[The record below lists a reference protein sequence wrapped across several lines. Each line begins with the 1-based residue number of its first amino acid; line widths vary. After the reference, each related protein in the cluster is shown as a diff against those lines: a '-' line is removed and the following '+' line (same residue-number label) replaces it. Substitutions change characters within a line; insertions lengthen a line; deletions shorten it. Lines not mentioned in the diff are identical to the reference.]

1 MIDRDG
7 VVLPIRRQVAWH
19 FGGNAVPRGGITS
32 FLTGPKRVSFPSVK
46 FLSSQLAYVLGQ
58 REMRR
63 NLRALLSYLAL
74 LAATIAAFSVLF
86 HVIMLYEDQQHSWLT
101 GLYWTLTVM
110 STLGFG
116 DITFH
121 SDLGRSFSI
130 LVLISGIVMLLIL
143 LPFTFIRFFYAPWLE
158 AQLRMRAPR
167 QAAPGVRDHVII
179 CRYDEIARGLIQR
192 LGETSLPY
200 YVIESDPARA
210 AELHADGVS
219 VIAGAPD
226 ANATYE
232 GLRAADARLVL
243 ANLGDAAN
251 TNITLTVR
259 DVAPDLPVVALAE
272 EFDSVDVLELSGASQ
287 VFLLKHQLGEQLA
300 SRVAVGTPT
309 AHRIGRFEDLV
320 FAEFPIHATSLPG
333 RSIRDTRLR
342 ALTGLNIVAVWER
355 GRLLP
360 ANPDTVL
367 SDHSVPVI
375 VGTEEQLTELDA
387 LFVIYPHNDKPV
399 LVIGGGKVGC
409 AAARAL
415 RERDTAVTILD
426 QDPSLEQHLTRVA
439 DRVVVGDC
447 ASIDVV
453 MDAGIADAPSVVL
466 TTNDDAT
473 NIFLALYCRKLNA
486 ETHIV
491 SRITQEWNLEAIHR
505 AGANFALSHVAL
517 AVKSLISLVQ
527 GRELVILGEG
537 AELFVESVPSA
548 LAGKSLGESGI
559 GARTGLNVIAVRH
572 AGASNTNPS
581 AGIELSQDA
590 ELVMLG
596 TPEQRRHFAK
606 AFA

>member
-1 MIDRDG
+1 M
-7 VVLPIRRQVAWH
+7 
-19 FGGNAVPRGGITS
+19 
-32 FLTGPKRVSFPSVK
+32 K
-46 FLSSQLAYVLGQ
+46 FLSSQLAFILGQ

-74 LAATIAAFSVLF
+74 LTATIGAFSVLF
-86 HVIMLYEDQQHSWLT
+86 HAIMLYEDQQHSWLT

-116 DITFH
+116 DITFQ

-130 LVLISGIVMLLIL
+130 LVLISGIVMLLIV

-158 AQLRMRAPR
+158 AQVRLRAPR
-167 QAAPGVRDHVII
+167 RAAEGVRDHVII
-179 CRYDEIARGLIQR
+179 CQYDEIARGLIQR

-200 YVIESDPARA
+200 YVIESDPVKA
-210 AELHADGVS
+210 AGLHADGVS
-219 VIAGAPD
+219 VVAGARD

-232 GLRAADARLVL
+232 ALRAADARLLL
-243 ANLGDAAN
+243 ANLGDAEN

-272 EFDSVDVLELSGASQ
+272 DLNSVDVLELSGASQ
-287 VFLLKHQLGEQLA
+287 VFPLKHQLGEQLA
-300 SRVAVGTPT
+300 SRVAAGTPQ

-320 FAEFPIHATSLPG
+320 FAEFPIHATTLPG
-333 RSIRDTRLR
+333 RTIRDTRLR

-360 ANPDTVL
+360 AGPDTVL
-367 SDHSVPVI
+367 SEHSVPVI

-387 LFVIYPHNDKPV
+387 LFVIYRHNENPV
-399 LVIGGGKVGC
+399 LIIGGGKVGC
-409 AAARAL
+409 ATARAL

-426 QDPSLEQHLTRVA
+426 QDPSLEPQLAQVA
-439 DRVVVGDC
+439 DRVVVGD
-447 ASIDVV
+447 AANLQVV
-453 MDAGIADAPSVVL
+453 TNAGIAEAPSVVL

-491 SRITQEWNLEAIHR
+491 SRITQDWNLEAIHR
-505 AGANFALSHVAL
+505 AGANFALSHGAL

-537 AELFVESVPSA
+537 AELFVESVSRA
-548 LAGKSLGESGI
+548 LAGKRLGESGI
-559 GARTGLNVIAVRH
+559 GAQTGLNVIAVRH
-572 AGASNTNPS
+572 AGVSKTNPS
-581 AGIELSQDA
+581 AGTELPRDA

-596 TPEQRRHFAK
+596 TPEQRRHFVQL
-606 AFA
+606 FS

>member
-1 MIDRDG
+1 
-7 VVLPIRRQVAWH
+7 
-19 FGGNAVPRGGITS
+19 
-32 FLTGPKRVSFPSVK
+32 VK

-63 NLRALLSYLAL
+63 NLRALLSYLGL
-74 LAATIAAFSVLF
+74 LALITGAYSVLF
-86 HVIMLYEDQQHSWLT
+86 HAIMLYEDQQHSWLT

-116 DITFH
+116 DITFQ

-130 LVLISGIVMLLIL
+130 LVLVSGIVMLLIL

-158 AQLRMRAPR
+158 AQVRLRAPR
-167 QAAPGVRDHVII
+167 RAAEDVRDHVII
-179 CRYDEIARGLIQR
+179 CRYDEIARGLILR
-192 LGETSLPY
+192 LDETSLPY
-200 YVIESDPARA
+200 YVIESDPAKA
-210 AELHADGVS
+210 AELHGDGVS
-219 VIAGAPD
+219 VVAGAPD

-232 GLRAADARLVL
+232 ALRAPDARLVL

-259 DVAPDLPVVALAE
+259 EVAPSLPVVALAE
-272 EFDSVDVLELSGASQ
+272 DIDSVDVLELSGASH
-287 VFLLKHQLGEQLA
+287 VLPLKQQLGEQLA
-300 SRVAVGTPT
+300 SRVAVGTPQ

-320 FAEFPIHATSLPG
+320 FAEFPIHATTLPG
-333 RSIRDTRLR
+333 RTIRDTRLR

-360 ANPDTVL
+360 AGPDTVL

-387 LFVIYPHNDKPV
+387 LFVIYPYNEDPV

-409 AAARAL
+409 ATARAL
-415 RERDTAVTILD
+415 REREIAVTILD
-426 QDPSLEQHLTRVA
+426 QGLSPDPQLAQVA
-439 DRVVVGDC
+439 DRVVVGD
-447 ASIDVV
+447 AANLQVV
-453 MDAGIADAPSVVL
+453 TDAGIAKAPSVVL

-473 NIFLALYCRKLNA
+473 NIFLALYCRKLNP

-491 SRITQEWNLEAIHR
+491 SRITQDWNLEAIHR
-505 AGANFALSHVAL
+505 AGANFALSHGAL

-527 GRELVILGEG
+527 GRELVVLGEG
-537 AELFVESVPSA
+537 AELFVEGVPST
-548 LAGKSLGESGI
+548 LAGARLGESGI

-572 AGASNTNPS
+572 AGVSKTNPS
-581 AGIELSQDA
+581 AGTELPQDA

-596 TPEQRRHFAK
+596 TAEQRRQFVKLFA
-606 AFA
+606 

>member
-1 MIDRDG
+1 
-7 VVLPIRRQVAWH
+7 
-19 FGGNAVPRGGITS
+19 
-32 FLTGPKRVSFPSVK
+32 
-46 FLSSQLAYVLGQ
+46 
-58 REMRR
+58 
-63 NLRALLSYLAL
+63 
-74 LAATIAAFSVLF
+74 
-86 HVIMLYEDQQHSWLT
+86 
-101 GLYWTLTVM
+101 
-110 STLGFG
+110 
-116 DITFH
+116 
-121 SDLGRSFSI
+121 
-130 LVLISGIVMLLIL
+130 VMLLIV

-158 AQLRMRAPR
+158 AQIRLRAPR
-167 QAAPGVRDHVII
+167 RAAQGVRDHVII
-179 CRYDEIARGLIQR
+179 CRYDDIARGLIER

-219 VIAGAPD
+219 VVTGSPE
-226 ANATYE
+226 ANATFE
-232 GLRAADARLVL
+232 ALRAADARLVF
-243 ANLGDAAN
+243 ANMGDAAN

-259 DVAPDLPVVALAE
+259 DVAPDVPVVALAE
-272 EFDSVDVLELSGASQ
+272 DIDSVDVLELSGASR
-287 VFLLKHQLGEQLA
+287 VFALKQRLGEHLA
-300 SRVAVGTPT
+300 SRVAVGTPQ

-320 FAEFPIHATSLPG
+320 FAEFPIHATALPG
-333 RSIRDTRLR
+333 RTIRDTRLR

-360 ANPDTVL
+360 AGPDTVL

-387 LFVIYPHNDKPV
+387 LFVIYPHNENPV

-415 RERDTAVTILD
+415 RERNTAVTILD
-426 QDPSLEQHLTRVA
+426 HDSSLESNLREVA
-439 DRVVVGDC
+439 DRVVVGDA
-447 ASIDVV
+447 ASLQVV
-453 MDAGIADAPSVVL
+453 MDAGIATAPSVVL

-491 SRITQEWNLEAIHR
+491 CRITHDWNLEAIHR
-505 AGANFALSHVAL
+505 AGANFALGHGSL

-537 AELFVESVPSA
+537 AELFVEAVPST
-548 LAGKSLGESGI
+548 LAGMRLGESGI

-572 AGASNTNPS
+572 DGVSATNP
-581 AGIELSQDA
+581 ATDIELPRDA

-596 TPEQRRHFAK
+596 TGEQRQQFVKFFR
-606 AFA
+606 

>member
-1 MIDRDG
+1 
-7 VVLPIRRQVAWH
+7 
-19 FGGNAVPRGGITS
+19 
-32 FLTGPKRVSFPSVK
+32 VK

-74 LAATIAAFSVLF
+74 LGATIAAYSVLF
-86 HVIMLYEDQQHSWLT
+86 HAIMLYEDQQHSWLT

-116 DITFH
+116 DITFQ

-130 LVLISGIVMLLIL
+130 LVLFTGIVMLLIV

-158 AQLRMRAPR
+158 AQVRLRAPR
-167 QAAPGVRDHVII
+167 QAAEGVRDHVII
-179 CRYDEIARGLIQR
+179 CQYDDIARGLIQR

-210 AELHADGVS
+210 AEMHADGVS
-219 VIAGAPD
+219 VVTGSPEG
-226 ANATYE
+226 NATFE
-232 GLRAADARLVL
+232 ALRARDARLVF

-259 DVAPDLPVVALAE
+259 DVAPDVPVFALAE
-272 EFDSVDVLELSGASQ
+272 NVDSVDVLELSGASQ
-287 VFLLKHQLGEQLA
+287 VFALKQQLGEQLA
-300 SRVAVGTPT
+300 SRVAAGTPQ
-309 AHRIGRFEDLV
+309 AHRIGRFEELV
-320 FAEFPIHATSLPG
+320 FAEFPIHATALPG
-333 RSIRDTRLR
+333 RTIRDTRLR

-360 ANPDTVL
+360 AGADTVL
-367 SDHSVPVI
+367 SEHSVPVV
-375 VGTEEQLTELDA
+375 VGTEEQLLELDA
-387 LFVIYPHNDKPV
+387 LFVIYRHNENPV

-409 AAARAL
+409 AAAQAL

-426 QDPSLEQHLTRVA
+426 LDPSLEPNLRKVA
-439 DRVVVGDC
+439 DRVVIGD
-447 ASIDVV
+447 AANLQMVTN
-453 MDAGIADAPSVVL
+453 AGIAAAPSVVL

-491 SRITQEWNLEAIHR
+491 SRITHDWNLEAIHR
-505 AGANFALSHVAL
+505 AGANFALSHSAL
-517 AVKSLISLVQ
+517 AVKSVISLVQ
-527 GRELVILGEG
+527 GRELVIVGEG
-537 AELFVESVPSA
+537 TELFVEDVPPS
-548 LAGKSLGESGI
+548 LAGGNLGESGI

-572 AGASNTNPS
+572 DGVTKANPS
-581 AGIELSQDA
+581 AKTELPRDA

-596 TPEQRRHFAK
+596 TAEQRRHFVK
-606 AFA
+606 LFG

>member
-1 MIDRDG
+1 
-7 VVLPIRRQVAWH
+7 LP
-19 FGGNAVPRGGITS
+19 G
-32 FLTGPKRVSFPSVK
+32 VK

-63 NLRALLSYLAL
+63 NMRALLSYLAIL
-74 LAATIAAFSVLF
+74 IATIALYSVLF

-130 LVLISGIVMLLIL
+130 LVLLSGIVMLLIL

-158 AQLRMRAPR
+158 AQMRLRAPR
-167 QAAPGVRDHVII
+167 EAASEVRDHVII
-179 CRYDEIARGLIQR
+179 CRYDEIARGLIER

-200 YVIESDPARA
+200 YVIESDPAKA
-210 AELHADGVS
+210 AEMHADGVS
-219 VIAGAPD
+219 VVAGAPG

-232 GLRAADARLVL
+232 ALRARDARLLL

-259 DVAPDLPVVALAE
+259 DVAPELPVVALAE
-272 EFDSVDVLELSGASQ
+272 EIDSVDVLELSGASQ
-287 VFLLKHQLGEQLA
+287 VFPLKQQLGEQLA
-300 SRVAVGTPT
+300 SRVAAGTPQ

-320 FAEFPIHATSLPG
+320 FAEFPIHATALPG
-333 RSIRDTRLR
+333 RSIRDTKLR

-360 ANPDTVL
+360 AGPDTML

-387 LFVIYPHNDKPV
+387 LFVIYPHNENPV

-415 RERDTAVTILD
+415 RERDTAVTVLD
-426 QDPSLEQHLTRVA
+426 QDPSLEPQLARVA
-439 DRVVVGDC
+439 DRVVIGD
-447 ASIDVV
+447 AANLEVV
-453 MDAGIADAPSVVL
+453 MEAGIAQAPSVVL

-473 NIFLALYCRKLNA
+473 NIFLALYCRKLNP

-491 SRITQEWNLEAIHR
+491 SRITEDWNLEAIHR
-505 AGANFALSHVAL
+505 AGANFALGHGTL

-537 AELFVESVPSA
+537 VELFVEPVPSA
-548 LAGKSLGESGI
+548 LAGKRLGESGI
-559 GARTGLNVIAVRH
+559 GAQTGLNVIALRH
-572 AGASNTNPS
+572 AGVSMTNP
-581 AGIELSQDA
+581 AARTELPGDA
-590 ELVMLG
+590 ALVMLG
-596 TPEQRRHFAK
+596 TFEQRQQFAQL
-606 AFA
+606 FG